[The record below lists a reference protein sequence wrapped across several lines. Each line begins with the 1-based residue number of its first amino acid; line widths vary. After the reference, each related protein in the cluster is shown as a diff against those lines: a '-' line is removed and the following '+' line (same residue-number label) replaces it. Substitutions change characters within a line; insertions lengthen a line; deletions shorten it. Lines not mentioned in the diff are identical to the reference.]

1 MSPRPAAFCELRVDT
16 ALSPKVAPALSPR
29 ACVVCYLDE
38 KIENLGRGAVVRL
51 VGSLG
56 MGRYA
61 HRFRAF
67 AVTGSDLVSCTEEDL
82 IQIGISFRCDRW
94 S

>member
-1 MSPRPAAFCELRVDT
+1 MFVSSPFC
-16 ALSPKVAPALSPR
+16 S
-29 ACVVCYLDE
+29 DE

-82 IQIGISFRCDRW
+82 VQIGVTFRCDGCGYCHCLP
-94 S
+94 